1 MPRLELR
8 LTPRGDL
15 LLETAEDAPILDDKV
30 AARLAEAFGRGAGR
44 GLLRLGA
51 GEVGQSLPPTF
62 VWWRDFAAR
71 HVAAVCLFASGADPE
86 EPSAAV
92 LPTVPP
98 PTESEIATLLL
109 TAPMMPGAEYLTAG
123 RAPARCGPK
132 SAARFA
138 DALAAAGTDLQT
150 LLKALNPAWNLIGR
164 VHFNLAENRRDPELP
179 FAFMA
184 TYTTRLSAQAKAQHV
199 PLGQALREYA
209 GAANRDR
216 LLSLLVPVQ
225 RAAETCGWL
234 KPMVDTGEIF
244 HPLRWSPAEAA
255 RLPDQRAR
263 PGKRRRGRAHARH
276 LARQPPAAPAG
287 HGDGRRAPAVR
298 DSGLTVC
305 STSAWT

>member
-109 TAPMMPGAEYLTAG
+109 TAPMMTGAEYLNADVLLALWTEIGGA
-123 RAPARCGPK
+123 
-132 SAARFA
+132 FA

-225 RAAETCGWL
+225 RAAERCGWL
-234 KPMVDTGEIF
+234 KSMVDTGEIF

-255 RLPDQRAR
+255 RLLTSVPDLESAGVVVRMPATWRANHPPR
-263 PGKRRRGRAHARH
+263 PQVAATIGTR
-276 LARQPPAAPAG
+276 PP
-287 HGDGRRAPAVR
+287 
-298 DSGLTVC
+298 SGNG
-305 STSAWT
+305 A